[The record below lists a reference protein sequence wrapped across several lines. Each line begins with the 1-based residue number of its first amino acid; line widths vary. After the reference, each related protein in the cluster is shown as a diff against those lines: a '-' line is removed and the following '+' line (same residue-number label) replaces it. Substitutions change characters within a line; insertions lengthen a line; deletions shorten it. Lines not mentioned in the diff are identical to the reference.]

1 MLFAEVSIFG
11 FTLVGIFFFLI
22 VSPVLYTGETAT
34 LCCCYPPFYVFKD
47 HILPLELQAVGILCA
62 ILSLYHAKFY
72 LTIIVMVIQND
83 V

>member
-62 ILSLYHAKFY
+62 ILSLYLANF
-72 LTIIVMVIQND
+72 LFNNNCNGDTE
-83 V
+83 